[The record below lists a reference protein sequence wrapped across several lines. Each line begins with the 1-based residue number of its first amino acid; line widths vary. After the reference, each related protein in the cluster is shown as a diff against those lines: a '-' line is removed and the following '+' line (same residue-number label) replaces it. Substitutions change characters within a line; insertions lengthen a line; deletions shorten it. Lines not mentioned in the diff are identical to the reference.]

1 MYLLQH
7 LGAGFLFMLIGL
19 GIYLEQRRHA
29 RGLVLEFVGVVVFA
43 EGLLAATIFFLAY
56 WQAFWYWP

>member
-7 LGAGFLFMLIGL
+7 IGAGLLIMLLGL
-19 GIYLEQRRHA
+19 GIFLEQRRHA
-29 RGLVLEFVGVVVFA
+29 RGLVLEFFGVVAFT
-43 EGLLAATIFFLAY
+43 EGFLVATLFFLGY